1 MNVTVLY
8 IDGCPNLEP
17 LLAELDDLLADRAGT
32 VVTSTIVRTEEEARR
47 LGFHGSPTVLV
58 DGRDPFPAPS
68 GPVGLSCRQYPCCS
82 EDGGRVPGFPSRARL
97 AEVLGLT
104 A

>member
-1 MNVTVLY
+1 
-8 IDGCPNLEP
+8 
-17 LLAELDDLLADRAGT
+17 
-32 VVTSTIVRTEEEARR
+32 
-47 LGFHGSPTVLV
+47 VLV